1 MYHVLITCQALHIPR
16 ALVSAQ
22 ITLPLGSECCS
33 HHPKWSGMSLSNLS
47 KDDKQGTVAWLQSPC
62 SFFPGV
68 LLNVCTSTTVLN
80 PSAVL
85 KAPTSQWQ
93 PWGGPLS
100 PQAAPRCCITCTCPQ
115 AKGGRRGRQRWW
127 QLTVSATNKN
137 ILKGKR
143 SLPEQQGITMGLLK
157 FHSGQHFWKQWILTI
172 SARKTPQFWTYAGIE
187 EILLQASIKVKNS
200 KTALQNQ
207 EITTCKRNTT
217 LDLEVTLI
225 QSLST
230 CYFIS
235 PKI

>member
-1 MYHVLITCQALHIPR
+1 MPQTPPMLRLQSFCIAATLGLRTDLGTQEANTFPATTTTTKMYHVLINCQALHIPR
-16 ALVSAQ
+16 ALISAQ

-47 KDDKQGTVAWLQSPC
+47 KDDKQGTVAWLQSSC

-85 KAPTSQWQ
+85 KAPTSRWQ

-100 PQAAPRCCITCTCPQ
+100 PQAAPRCCITYTCPQ

-143 SLPEQQGITMGLLK
+143 SLPEQ
-157 FHSGQHFWKQWILTI
+157 
-172 SARKTPQFWTYAGIE
+172 
-187 EILLQASIKVKNS
+187 
-200 KTALQNQ
+200 
-207 EITTCKRNTT
+207 
-217 LDLEVTLI
+217 
-225 QSLST
+225 
-230 CYFIS
+230 
-235 PKI
+235 